1 MDGWEENTNM
11 NKQMD
16 GWMDRKNRWTVGWI
30 EKNRC
35 IKNELQD
42 GQKKWMEKQ
51 MDGQKEG

>member
-11 NKQMD
+11 KKQMD
-16 GWMDRKNRWTVGWI
+16 GWMDRKNR
-30 EKNRC
+30 C
-35 IKNELQD
+35 IKNELLD